1 MLVLLSFENG
11 EVKAQ
16 YECLRNHDCD
26 RRPNIDIF
34 DAINYLNSSLTN
46 LFYHCSPKFQGCFLE
61 DLLGKG
67 VVQEKGGV
75 YVCLFLLRFCLF
87 EHIGDGTWFIQD
99 YDG

>member
-1 MLVLLSFENG
+1 MNVYGITTVTADQTLTYLM
-11 EVKAQ
+11 
-16 YECLRNHDCD
+16 H
-26 RRPNIDIF
+26 F

-46 LFYHCSPKFQGCFLE
+46 LFYHCSPKFQGCFLK

-75 YVCLFLLRFCLF
+75 YVCLFVLRFCLF